1 MASRPAFY
9 VSNNQVTSKNATF
22 EWASGF
28 AVSQKKKNVTRLH
41 SALGKPC
48 LEVST
53 KSDIPLGISLSAFTL
68 TLNGYTLE
76 NIFQSSKVFQNGG
89 PYLDLLTV
97 SPKDAKRDPRLKNSG
112 NLKGFEFNNYFWP
125 LIPKT
130 VFYDYLYCKAVSNCI
145 DINDLKKIC
154 DYTFF
159 TDIEFNPSRSIN
171 TQARSIAI
179 VKLMIQLWGE
189 VVDLSPEQF
198 IEFHSRFVR

>member
-1 MASRPAFY
+1 MASRPGFY
-9 VSNNQVTSKNATF
+9 ILNDQVTNKNATF
-22 EWASGF
+22 EWAGGF
-28 AVSQKKKNVTRLH
+28 AVSQKKKNVSRLH

-53 KSDIPLGISLSAFTL
+53 KSDIPLGIKLSAFTL
-68 TLNGYTLE
+68 KLNGYTLE
-76 NIFQSSKVFQNGG
+76 NIFQSSKVFENGG

-112 NLKGFEFNNYFWP
+112 NLKGFEFNNYFWT
-125 LIPKT
+125 LVPKT
-130 VFYDYLYCKAVSNCI
+130 CFYDYIYCKAVRNCI
-145 DINDLKKIC
+145 DLNELKQIC

-159 TDIEFNPSRSIN
+159 TDIEFNPSKSIN

-189 VVDLSPEQF
+189 IVDLSPEQF
-198 IEFHSRFVR
+198 LEFHSRFVK